1 MHRYRDVNRQR
12 HSNSPT
18 YLSLRGIEPHQY
30 IYIYMRNRTS
40 SVYIYIHT

>member
-30 IYIYMRNRTS
+30 MRNRTS